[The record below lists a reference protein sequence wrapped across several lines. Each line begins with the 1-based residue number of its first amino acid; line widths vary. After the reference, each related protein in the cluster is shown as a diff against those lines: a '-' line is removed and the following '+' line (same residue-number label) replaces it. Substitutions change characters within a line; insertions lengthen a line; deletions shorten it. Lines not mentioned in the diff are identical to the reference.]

1 MSNIPLLLISPGGTL
16 VKGVHCEPVNT
27 PSHKVKV
34 KTRPIQAGA
43 DHVLAVNEPDSETNE
58 STLRCLET
66 EDDDYTTPVYESCW
80 RVLCKNTPR
89 GNESAVRRIK
99 ERRSKH
105 SIIGVFGHI
114 ERFNAWT
121 HLVGAFGFFGYAIV
135 RPWAGFDTQSTS
147 GQLASYS
154 SAVTSG
160 VFFVST
166 AYHTLGT
173 TRWIAPIARMFD
185 HAAIDV
191 ALGVANLCDLSIATN
206 GFQKVYW
213 TSIADS
219 ITITMTILAFFSYR
233 RWVLPSTYTESGWG
247 SCKLGLFRMQH
258 TDLEHGALRSAGYV
272 CIAFLFI
279 SIVPLI
285 AEQPG
290 GTTLIYCNSAS
301 LGLLI
306 LGLYIDNV
314 WMVPDKWY
322 QRGHRNLC
330 FANKRCGLIINS
342 HGIWH
347 VLCLV
352 ACILQTV
359 GREVTIQEQRLVA

>member
-1 MSNIPLLLISPGGTL
+1 MSNIPLLLISPGGSF
-16 VKGVHCEPVNT
+16 VKAVVDKPFD
-27 PSHKVKV
+27 KAKA
-34 KTRPIQAGA
+34 KPIQAGA
-43 DHVLAVNEPDSETNE
+43 DHVLAVNDHDGENVENA
-58 STLRCLET
+58 LRCLET
-66 EDDDYTTPVYESCW
+66 EDDDYTTPFYESCW

-89 GNESAVRRIK
+89 GKGDAVRRIWM
-99 ERRSKH
+99 RRSRH
-105 SIIGVFGHI
+105 SILGVFGHI

-121 HLVGAFGFFGYAIV
+121 HLVGAFGFLAYSIV

-154 SAVTSG
+154 TAITSG

-173 TRWIAPIARMFD
+173 TRWFAAIARMFD

-206 GFQKVYW
+206 GFEKVYW

-219 ITITMTILAFFSYR
+219 IAIAMTIVAFFSYR
-233 RWVLPSTYTESGWG
+233 RWVLPSTATETGWG

-279 SIVPLI
+279 SILPLI
-285 AEQPG
+285 AEKPG
-290 GTTLIYCNSAS
+290 GTTLIYCNIAS
-301 LGLLI
+301 VGLLI

-314 WMVPDKWY
+314 WMVPDRWY
-322 QRGHRNLC
+322 QSGNRNLY
-330 FANKRCGLIINS
+330 FANKGCGCIINS

-352 ACILQTV
+352 ACILQTI
-359 GREVTIQEQRLVA
+359 GREVVIQEQRVAA